1 MECAPCKQ
9 AFTQRAFFYR
19 LWILYEMIWWRL
31 QRSLLGQ
38 GSYLK
43 ILPKRMKWKDRSKN
57 SLCVPNFYINHW
69 IEYLSGAR
77 NKVSS
82 KHCWIRREIAK
93 ILNMGFVDGIASVYF
108 IHLLDLTR
116 NSCEKYNYI
125 YALWQESN
133 LPQSRRFHTSNFHL
147 LFEQGKQKKKF
158 EHEKV

>member
-1 MECAPCKQ
+1 
-9 AFTQRAFFYR
+9 
-19 LWILYEMIWWRL
+19 
-31 QRSLLGQ
+31 
-38 GSYLK
+38 
-43 ILPKRMKWKDRSKN
+43 MKWKDRSKN

>member
-1 MECAPCKQ
+1 
-9 AFTQRAFFYR
+9 
-19 LWILYEMIWWRL
+19 MIWWRL

-69 IEYLSGAR
+69 IEYLSGTR

-93 ILNMGFVDGIASVYF
+93 ILNMGFVDG
-108 IHLLDLTR
+108 
-116 NSCEKYNYI
+116 NCECIFYTFVRPNQEQLRKIQLYI
-125 YALWQESN
+125 CPLAGIQPTSE
-133 LPQSRRFHTSNFHL
+133 PQVSHFKFPSTK
-147 LFEQGKQKKKF
+147 LFEQGKQKKNSSTK
-158 EHEKV
+158 KV